1 MVVLDDL
8 YALKVTWATQR
19 QEKISKSSRV
29 VATGRDA
36 NGKMPKVPLAMA
48 YVPQPLASP
57 ASPGRELEGIVAVE
71 DGRGLVLDLA
81 VCTEERNRDVVM

>member
-19 QEKISKSSRV
+19 QEKISKGSRV
-29 VATGRDA
+29 V
-36 NGKMPKVPLAMA
+36 
-48 YVPQPLASP
+48 VPQPLASP